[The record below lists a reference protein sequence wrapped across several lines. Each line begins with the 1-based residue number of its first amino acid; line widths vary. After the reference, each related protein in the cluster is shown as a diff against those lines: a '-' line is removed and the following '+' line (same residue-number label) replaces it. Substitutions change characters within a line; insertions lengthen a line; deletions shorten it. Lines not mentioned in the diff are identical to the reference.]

1 MNDTTEIQKLKLAVK
16 ELSVLN
22 DIATAVSTTHDL
34 DQVIELIVRECVNHL
49 NVEQGA
55 IMLLDQNETDDQ
67 FHTIVREVDTETD
80 IVPYHFG
87 VQLSGWMVKNQ
98 KPLLIN
104 DVPNDNQF
112 TNLSDDEFPIK
123 SILSAPLKTKGR
135 LIGVLNVFNKISE
148 DGFTLDDQR
157 ILSIIATQ
165 SAQVVENARLYDEEQ
180 SLKKIEEEL
189 KIANDIQTRL
199 LPKTN
204 PQIEGF
210 DIASKSVPAKEV
222 GGDYYD
228 FIQIDE
234 NNIVIC
240 LGDISGKG
248 MPAALLMANLQ
259 ATLRGQAL
267 FTSSAGEC
275 LTRANKLLYRS
286 TDRQNFATLF
296 YGILDS
302 SNDKF
307 RFSNAGHN
315 PPILIN
321 SDKKVIRLTKGGTV
335 LGFMEDF
342 QFEEDSVNLKKGDV
356 LIIYSDGIDEAFN
369 IDDEEYGEENLLS
382 IIKDILSLDAEQIIE
397 NVFESVRSHVQ
408 DAPQSD
414 DITMLALKW
423 NFEETI

>member
-1 MNDTTEIQKLKLAVK
+1 MNDITEIQKLKLAVK

-22 DIATAVSTTHDL
+22 DISTAVSTTHDL
-34 DQVIELIVRECVNHL
+34 DQVIELIVHECVNHL

-55 IMLLDQNETDDQ
+55 IMLLDQNETDDK
-67 FHTIVREVDTETD
+67 FHTIIREVETETD
-80 IVPYHFG
+80 IIPYHFG
-87 VQLSGWMVKNQ
+87 VQLSGWMIKNQ

-104 DVPNDNQF
+104 DVPSDDRF

-165 SAQVVENARLYDEEQ
+165 SAQVVENARLYDDEQ
-180 SLKKIEEEL
+180 LLKKIEEEL
-189 KIANDIQTRL
+189 KLANDIQTRL

-204 PQIEGF
+204 PQIKGF
-210 DIASKSVPAKEV
+210 DIASKSFPAKEV

-228 FIQIDE
+228 FISIDE
-234 NNIVIC
+234 NNTVIC

-248 MPAALLMANLQ
+248 MPAALLAANLQ
-259 ATLRGQAL
+259 ATLRGLAQ
-267 FTSSAGEC
+267 FSSSTGEC
-275 LTRANKLLYRS
+275 LTQANKLLYRC
-286 TDRQNFATLF
+286 TDMQMHATLF
-296 YGILDS
+296 YGILDAS
-302 SNDKF
+302 KNIF
-307 RFSNAGHN
+307 HFSNAGHN
-315 PPILIN
+315 PPFLIH
-321 SDKKVIRLTKGGTV
+321 SDKKVIRLIKGGIV

-342 QFEEDSVNLKKGDV
+342 RIEEDSVNLKKGDTI
-356 LIIYSDGIDEAFN
+356 IIYSDGITEAMD
-369 IDDEEYGEENLLS
+369 ISSEEYGEENLLS
-382 IIKDILSLDAEQIIE
+382 IIKDSLSLDAEKIIE

-414 DITMLALKW
+414 DITIVVIKK
-423 NFEETI
+423 T

>member
-22 DIATAVSTTHDL
+22 DIATAVSITHDL

-55 IMLLDQNETDDQ
+55 IMLLDQNETNDQ

-104 DVPNDNQF
+104 DFTNDSRF
-112 TNLSDDEFPIK
+112 TNLSDGEFPIN

-180 SLKKIEEEL
+180 SLKMIEEEL

-204 PQIEGF
+204 PQINGF

-228 FIQIDE
+228 FIKIDK

-275 LTRANKLLYRS
+275 LTRANKLLYHS

-302 SNDKF
+302 SNDTF

-315 PPILIN
+315 PPFLIN
-321 SDKKVIRLTKGGTV
+321 SKNEITQLTKGGTV

-342 QFEEDSVNLKKGDV
+342 QFEEDFINLKKGDT
-356 LIIYSDGIDEAFN
+356 IIIFSDGITEALN
-369 IDDEEYGEENLLS
+369 KNSEEYGEERLLS
-382 IIKDILSLDAEQIIE
+382 IIQNSTLLEAEIIIE
-397 NVFESVRSHVQ
+397 KVFESVKSHVQ

-414 DITMLALKW
+414 DITIVIIKK
-423 NFEETI
+423 N

>member
-1 MNDTTEIQKLKLAVK
+1 MNDITEIQKLKLAVK

-22 DIATAVSTTHDL
+22 DISTAVSTTHDL
-34 DQVIELIVRECVNHL
+34 DQVIELIVHECVNHL

-55 IMLLDQNETDDQ
+55 IMLLDQNETDDK
-67 FHTIVREVDTETD
+67 FHTIIREVETETD
-80 IVPYHFG
+80 IIPYHFG

-104 DVPNDNQF
+104 DVPSDDRF

-204 PQIEGF
+204 PQINGF

-286 TDRQNFATLF
+286 TDRQNYATLF

-302 SNDKF
+302 SNDTF

-315 PPILIN
+315 PPILMN

-342 QFEEDSVNLKKGDV
+342 QFEEDSVNLKKGDTI
-356 LIIYSDGIDEAFN
+356 IIYSDGIDEAFN

-382 IIKDILSLDAEQIIE
+382 IIKDVLSLDAEKIIE
-397 NVFESVRSHVQ
+397 NVFESVRFHVQ

-414 DITMLALKW
+414 DITIVVIKK
-423 NFEETI
+423 T

>member
-1 MNDTTEIQKLKLAVK
+1 MTDFSEVSKLKLAVK

-22 DIATAVSTTHDL
+22 DIATAVSITHDL

-55 IMLLDQNETDDQ
+55 IMLLDQNETDEK
-67 FHTIVREVDTETD
+67 FHTIIREVDIETD

-104 DVPNDNQF
+104 DIATDDRF

-123 SILSAPLKTKGR
+123 SILSAPLKTKGK
-135 LIGVLNVFNKISE
+135 LIGVLNVFNKLNE
-148 DGFTLDDQR
+148 NGFNSDDQR
-157 ILSIIATQ
+157 LLSIIATQ

-180 SLKKIEEEL
+180 SLKRIEEEL
-189 KIANDIQTRL
+189 KFATEIQTNL
-199 LPKTN
+199 LPKSN

-210 DIASKSVPAKEV
+210 DIAGKSMPAKEV
-222 GGDYYD
+222 GGDYFD
-228 FIQIDE
+228 FIYIDE
-234 NNIVIC
+234 NRNVIC

-248 MPAALLMANLQ
+248 LPAAMLMANLQ

-275 LTRANKLLYRS
+275 ISRANKLLYRS
-286 TDRQNFATLF
+286 TDEQKFATMF

-302 SNDKF
+302 KNSTF
-307 RFSNAGHN
+307 HFSNAGHD
-315 PPILIN
+315 PPFLIN
-321 SDKKVIRLTKGGTV
+321 SKNDVIRLTKGGTV

-342 QFEEDSVNLKKGDV
+342 EFEEDSVKLKQGDTI
-356 LIIYSDGIDEAFN
+356 IIYSDGITEAFSEN
-369 IDDEEYGEENLLS
+369 NEEFGEERLISLLKNNITCKAND
-382 IIKDILSLDAEQIIE
+382 IISK
-397 NVFESVRSHVQ
+397 VFETVKDHAKNV
-408 DAPQSD
+408 PQSD
-414 DITMLALKW
+414 DITIVVIKKS
-423 NFEETI
+423 

>member
-1 MNDTTEIQKLKLAVK
+1 MNDITEIQKLKLAVK

-22 DIATAVSTTHDL
+22 DISTAVSTTHDL
-34 DQVIELIVRECVNHL
+34 DQVIELIVHECVNHL

-55 IMLLDQNETDDQ
+55 IMLLDQNETDDK
-67 FHTIVREVDTETD
+67 FHTIIREFETETD
-80 IVPYHFG
+80 IIPYHFG

-104 DVPNDNQF
+104 DVPSDDRF

-189 KIANDIQTRL
+189 KLANDIQTRL

-204 PQIEGF
+204 PQINGF

-286 TDRQNFATLF
+286 TDRQNYATLF

-302 SNDKF
+302 SNDTL

-315 PPILIN
+315 PPILMN

-342 QFEEDSVNLKKGDV
+342 QFEEDSVNLKKGDTI
-356 LIIYSDGIDEAFN
+356 IIYSDGISEAMN
-369 IDDEEYGEENLLS
+369 EKDEEFGEEKLLAVLKKN
-382 IIKDILSLDAEQIIE
+382 IKSTAEILIEKVSDAIKA
-397 NVFESVRSHVQ
+397 FVQ
-408 DAPQSD
+408 DVSQSD
-414 DITMLALKW
+414 DITIVVIKK
-423 NFEETI
+423 N

>member
-34 DQVIELIVRECVNHL
+34 NQVIELIVHECVNHL

-55 IMLLDQNETDDQ
+55 IMLLDQTETDDK
-67 FHTIVREVDTETD
+67 FHTIIREVETETD

-87 VQLSGWMVKNQ
+87 VQLSGWMIKNQ

-104 DVPNDNQF
+104 DIASDDRF
-112 TNLSDDEFPIK
+112 TNLSDGEFPIN
-123 SILSAPLKTKGR
+123 SILSAPLKTKGK
-135 LIGVLNVFNKISE
+135 LIGVLNVFNKMSE

-189 KIANDIQTRL
+189 NFAAEIQKNL
-199 LPKTN
+199 LPSSN
-204 PQIEGF
+204 PQLDGY
-210 DIASKSVPAKEV
+210 DIAGKSISAKEV

-228 FIQIDE
+228 YITIDE
-234 NNIVIC
+234 NNTVIC
-240 LGDISGKG
+240 LGDISGHG
-248 MPAALLMANLQ
+248 MPAAMLMANLQ

-286 TDRQNFATLF
+286 TDMQKYATFF
-296 YGILDS
+296 YGILNTEES
-302 SNDKF
+302 RF
-307 RFSNAGHN
+307 HFSNAGHN
-315 PPILIN
+315 TPFLIN
-321 SDKKVIRLTKGGTV
+321 PNKNVTRLAKGGTV
-335 LGFMEDF
+335 LGFMEDY
-342 QFEEDSVNLKKGDV
+342 QFEEDSIKLNSGDTIV
-356 LIIYSDGIDEAFN
+356 IYSDGITEALN
-369 IDDEEYGEENLLS
+369 EKDEEYGEERLLAVLKENLKS
-382 IIKDILSLDAEQIIE
+382 NAELLIE
-397 NVFESVRSHVQ
+397 KVFEAVKIFVK
-408 DAPQSD
+408 DGKQSD
-414 DITMLALKW
+414 DITIVVIKK
-423 NFEETI
+423 I

>member
-1 MNDTTEIQKLKLAVK
+1 MNDFTEIQKLKLAVK

-34 DQVIELIVRECVNHL
+34 DQVIELIVHECVNHL

-55 IMLLDQNETDDQ
+55 IMLLDQTETDDQ

-104 DVPNDNQF
+104 DFTNDSRF
-112 TNLSDDEFPIK
+112 TNLSDGEFPIN
-123 SILSAPLKTKGR
+123 SILSAPLKTKGK
-135 LIGVLNVFNKISE
+135 LIGVLNVFNKMDE
-148 DGFTLDDQR
+148 RGFTLDDQR

-189 KIANDIQTRL
+189 KFAHDIQARL

-204 PQIEGF
+204 PQIDGF
-210 DIASKSVPAKEV
+210 DIAGKSISAKEV
-222 GGDYYD
+222 GGDYFD
-228 FIQIDE
+228 FIPIDE
-234 NNIVIC
+234 KNFVIC

-248 MPAALLMANLQ
+248 MPAALVMANLQ

-286 TDRQNFATLF
+286 TDTQMYATLV

-302 SNDKF
+302 FNDTF
-307 RFSNAGHN
+307 HYSNAGHN
-315 PPILIN
+315 PPLLIN
-321 SDKKVIRLTKGGTV
+321 SKNEITRLTKGGTV

-342 QFEEDSVNLKKGDV
+342 QFEEDFVSLKKGDTI
-356 LIIYSDGIDEAFN
+356 IIYSDGITEAWDKN
-369 IDDEEYGEENLLS
+369 SEEFGEERLLS
-382 IIKDILSLDAEQIIE
+382 IFQDSALLKAEVILEK
-397 NVFESVRSHVQ
+397 VFESVKSYAQ
-408 DAPQSD
+408 DVPQSD
-414 DITMLALKW
+414 DITIVVIKK
-423 NFEETI
+423 N

>member
-104 DVPNDNQF
+104 DVPNDDQF

-123 SILSAPLKTKGR
+123 SILSAPLKTKGK

-148 DGFTLDDQR
+148 DGFTLNDQR

-222 GGDYYD
+222 GGDYFD
-228 FIQIDE
+228 FIRIDD

-356 LIIYSDGIDEAFN
+356 LIIYSDGVDEAFN
-369 IDDEEYGEENLLS
+369 IDDEEFGEENLLS

-414 DITMLALKW
+414 DITIVVIKK
-423 NFEETI
+423 T

>member
-1 MNDTTEIQKLKLAVK
+1 MNDITEIQKLKLAVK

-22 DIATAVSTTHDL
+22 DISTAVSTTHDL
-34 DQVIELIVRECVNHL
+34 DQVIELIVHECVNHL

-55 IMLLDQNETDDQ
+55 IMLLDQNETDDK
-67 FHTIVREVDTETD
+67 FHTIIREFETETD
-80 IVPYHFG
+80 IIPYHFG

-104 DVPNDNQF
+104 DVPSDDRF

-204 PQIEGF
+204 PQINGF

-275 LTRANKLLYRS
+275 LTRANKLLYHS
-286 TDRQNFATLF
+286 TDRQNYATLF

-302 SNDKF
+302 SNDTF

-315 PPILIN
+315 PPILMN
-321 SDKKVIRLTKGGTV
+321 SDKKVISLTKGGTV

-342 QFEEDSVNLKKGDV
+342 QFEEDSVNLKKGDTI
-356 LIIYSDGIDEAFN
+356 IIYSDGINEAFN

-382 IIKDILSLDAEQIIE
+382 IIKDSLTLDAEKIIE

-414 DITMLALKW
+414 DITIVVIKK
-423 NFEETI
+423 T

>member
-1 MNDTTEIQKLKLAVK
+1 MNDITEIQKLKLAVK

-22 DIATAVSTTHDL
+22 DISTAVSTTHDL
-34 DQVIELIVRECVNHL
+34 DQVIELIVHECVNHL

-55 IMLLDQNETDDQ
+55 IMLLDQNETDDK
-67 FHTIVREVDTETD
+67 FHTIIREFETETD
-80 IVPYHFG
+80 IIPYHFG

-104 DVPNDNQF
+104 DVPSDDRF

-165 SAQVVENARLYDEEQ
+165 SAQVVENARLYDDEQ
-180 SLKKIEEEL
+180 LLKKIEEEL
-189 KIANDIQTRL
+189 KLANDIQTRL

-204 PQIEGF
+204 PQINGF
-210 DIASKSVPAKEV
+210 DIAGKSVPAKEV

-228 FIQIDE
+228 FISIDE
-234 NNIVIC
+234 KNMVIC

-248 MPAALLMANLQ
+248 MPAALLAANLQ
-259 ATLRGQAL
+259 ATLRGQAQ
-267 FTSSAGEC
+267 FSSSAGEC
-275 LTRANKLLYRS
+275 LTRANKLLYRC
-286 TDRQNFATLF
+286 TDRQMHATLF
-296 YGILDS
+296 YGILDAAK
-302 SNDKF
+302 NIF
-307 RFSNAGHN
+307 HFSNAGHN
-315 PPILIN
+315 PPFLIH
-321 SDKKVIRLTKGGTV
+321 SDKKVIRLIKGGTV

-342 QFEEDSVNLKKGDV
+342 QFEEDSVNLKKGDTI
-356 LIIYSDGIDEAFN
+356 IIYSDGITEAMD
-369 IDDEEYGEENLLS
+369 ISSEEYGEENLLS
-382 IIKDILSLDAEQIIE
+382 IIKNSLSLDAEKIIE

-414 DITMLALKW
+414 DITIVVIKK
-423 NFEETI
+423 T

>member
-1 MNDTTEIQKLKLAVK
+1 MNDITEIQKLKLAVK

-22 DIATAVSTTHDL
+22 DISTAVSTTHDL
-34 DQVIELIVRECVNHL
+34 DQVIELIVHECVNHL

-55 IMLLDQNETDDQ
+55 IMLLVQNETDDK
-67 FHTIVREVDTETD
+67 FHTIIREVETD
-80 IVPYHFG
+80 TDIIPYHFG

-98 KPLLIN
+98 KSLLIN
-104 DVPNDNQF
+104 DVPSDDRF

-204 PQIEGF
+204 PQINGF
-210 DIASKSVPAKEV
+210 DIAGKSVPAKEV

-228 FIQIDE
+228 FISVDE

-286 TDRQNFATLF
+286 TDRQNYATLF

-302 SNDKF
+302 SNDTF

-315 PPILIN
+315 PPILMN
-321 SDKKVIRLTKGGTV
+321 LDKKVIRLTKGGTV

-342 QFEEDSVNLKKGDV
+342 QFEEDSVNLKKGDTI
-356 LIIYSDGIDEAFN
+356 IIYSDGIDEAFN

-382 IIKDILSLDAEQIIE
+382 IIKDSLSLDAEKIIE
-397 NVFESVRSHVQ
+397 NVFESVRFHVQ

-414 DITMLALKW
+414 DITIVVIKK
-423 NFEETI
+423 T